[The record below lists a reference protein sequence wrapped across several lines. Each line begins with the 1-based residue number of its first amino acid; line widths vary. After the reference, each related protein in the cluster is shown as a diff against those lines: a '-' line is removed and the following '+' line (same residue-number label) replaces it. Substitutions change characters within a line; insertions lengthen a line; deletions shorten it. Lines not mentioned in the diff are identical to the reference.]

1 MTVLQST
8 LDPNAS
14 AYDEAAATMSG
25 KLDEINAELAKAL
38 AGGGPKYVDRH
49 HARGKLTPRER
60 IELLV
65 DPDSPFLELSRWPP
79 TAATSRS
86 APAWSPASARSA
98 AWNA

>member
-49 HARGKLTPRER
+49 HARGKLTPRNASSCSSTR
-60 IELLV
+60 T
-65 DPDSPFLELSRWPP
+65 P
-79 TAATSRS
+79 RS
-86 APAWSPASARSA
+86 WS
-98 AWNA
+98 

>member
-49 HARGKLTPRER
+49 HARGKTGYPPMRW
-60 IELLV
+60 
-65 DPDSPFLELSRWPP
+65 LEPKTRRSHSFSR
-79 TAATSRS
+79 A
-86 APAWSPASARSA
+86 
-98 AWNA
+98 

>member
-38 AGGGPKYVDRH
+38 AGGGPNTST
-49 HARGKLTPRER
+49 GTTP
-60 IELLV
+60 
-65 DPDSPFLELSRWPP
+65 
-79 TAATSRS
+79 AAS
-86 APAWSPASARSA
+86 
-98 AWNA
+98 